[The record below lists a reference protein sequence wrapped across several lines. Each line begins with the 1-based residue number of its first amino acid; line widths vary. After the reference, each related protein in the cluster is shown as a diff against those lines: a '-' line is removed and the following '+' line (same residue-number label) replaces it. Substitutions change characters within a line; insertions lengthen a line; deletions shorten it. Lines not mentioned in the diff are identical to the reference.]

1 MTRLHYAAI
10 AAATLASSAFASSAH
25 AAVPVEACNSDGFQ
39 IVLNA
44 SSATLDARAVWLDK
58 RLVQWPGL
66 EAGGSYRLYHSASAA
81 IVAKPGAKVTGFDG
95 ALALEAFTG
104 KVPAAAATRFKWVGA
119 GPVLSLRAADL
130 ARMKKLHRGQLV
142 LVQETPDGLVRAAT
156 RIQVAGA
163 LDDLYAAAD
172 GIADLG
178 ATPST
183 RRTDF
188 RLWAPTA
195 RNVAVCTYDSGS
207 GRATGVHAMALDER
221 TGAWQARLPRDL
233 SGSYY
238 KYAVD
243 VAVDGL
249 GLVRNLVTDPYSV
262 SLTVDSK
269 RSYIADL
276 GAASLKPKG
285 WDATRP
291 PDTVK
296 AQTDMVIYELHVRD
310 FSINDPSVPAPKRG
324 KYAAFGE
331 TNSNGMRHLKA
342 LARAGM
348 TDIHLLPVYDLGSVP
363 EKDCAVPAPA
373 GTPDGEA
380 QQALTRKTAHTD
392 CFNWGYDPYHYN
404 APEGSYASD
413 PADGARRIVELR
425 QMVMDLHRAGL
436 RVGLDVVYN
445 HTFIAGQAEKSVL
458 DRVVPGYYHRLNA
471 TGGIER
477 STCCDNTATENIM
490 MAKLMIDSSELW
502 TRHYKI
508 DSFRFDLMGH
518 QPRDAMLRLQ
528 QRVNK
533 AAGRHVQLI
542 GEGWNFGEVAD
553 GARFVQA
560 SQLSL
565 NGSGIGTFSDRAR
578 DAVRGGSSGDSGE
591 AMVRQQGYINGLLYD
606 QNGSNGGHKATDL
619 LRAAD
624 MVRVGLAG
632 SLRSYP
638 LQTFDGQVR
647 KLENI
652 AYGNQPAGY
661 ASQPDEVVNYVENHD
676 NQTLYDINVLKL
688 PLATSTADRA
698 RVQVLG
704 MAINAFSQGV
714 AYYHAGIDT
723 LRSKSLDRNS
733 FNSGDWFNRID
744 WTYQDNYYGTGLP
757 QSDDNGKD
765 WALLKPYL
773 ANAALKPAPADIA
786 FARDAFR
793 DLLEIRAS
801 STLLRMRTAKDIVQ
815 RLRFFNTGPD
825 AVPTVLAASID
836 GKGYPGATFAAMS
849 YLVNVDKVEQRVSDA
864 ALRGKRLKLHPVHLA
879 AGAGD
884 KRAAQ
889 ARFDSASGS
898 FIVPARTAVVF
909 VAE

>member
-1 MTRLHYAAI
+1 MTQLRYAALAL
-10 AAATLASSAFASSAH
+10 AAAALASSAH
-25 AAVPVEACNSDGFQ
+25 AAVPVDACNNEGFQ

-44 SSATLDARAVWLDK
+44 SSATLEARAVWLDK
-58 RLVQWPGL
+58 RLVKWPGA
-66 EAGGSYRLYHSASAA
+66 EAGGIYRLYHSAKAS
-81 IVAKPGAKVTGFDG
+81 IVAKPGAKVEGFDG
-95 ALALEAFTG
+95 ALALDAFTG
-104 KVPAAAATRFKWVGA
+104 QVPTAAATRFKWVGA

-130 ARMKKLHRGQLV
+130 ARMNDLHRGQLV
-142 LVQETPDGLVRAAT
+142 LVQETPDGLARAVT

-163 LDDLYAAAD
+163 LDDMYAAAD

-178 ATPST
+178 ATPKKG
-183 RRTDF
+183 RTGF

-195 RNVAVCTYDSGS
+195 RTAAVCTYDSGT
-207 GRATGVHAMALDER
+207 GRATAVHAMSFDGR
-221 TGAWQARLPRDL
+221 TGAWEARVAKDL

-243 VAVDGL
+243 VAVDGM

-262 SLTVDSK
+262 SLTTDSK

-276 GAASLKPKG
+276 DAPKLKPKG

-291 PDTVK
+291 PNTVK

-310 FSINDPSVPAPKRG
+310 FSLNDPSVPANKRG

-331 TNSNGMRHLKA
+331 AGSNGMRHLKA
-342 LARAGM
+342 LAKAGM

-363 EKDCAVPAPA
+363 EKDCALPLPS
-373 GTPDGEA
+373 GTPDGET
-380 QQALTRKTAHTD
+380 QQALMRKTADTD

-413 PADGARRIVELR
+413 PSDGARRIVEMR

-436 RVGLDVVYN
+436 RVGTDVVYN
-445 HTFIAGQAEKSVL
+445 HTFIAGQNEKSVL

-471 TGGIER
+471 LGAIER
-477 STCCDNTATENIM
+477 STCCDNTATENTM
-490 MAKLMIDSSELW
+490 MAKLMIDSAELW

-518 QPRDAMLRLQ
+518 QPREAMERLQ
-528 QRVNK
+528 KRVDK

-578 DAVRGGSSGDSGE
+578 DAVRGGSAGDSGE
-591 AMVRQQGYINGLLYD
+591 AMVRQQGYINGLVYD
-606 QNGSNGGHKATDL
+606 PNASKAGLKAADL

-624 MVRVGLAG
+624 LIRVGLAG
-632 SLRSYP
+632 SVRSYP
-638 LQTFDGQVR
+638 LQTVDGQVR
-647 KLENI
+647 KLEDI

-661 ASQPDEVVNYVENHD
+661 ASQPGEVVNYVENHD

-688 PLATSTADRA
+688 PVATSTADRA

-773 ANAALKPAPADIA
+773 ANAALKPQPADIA

-793 DLLEIRAS
+793 DLLAIRAS
-801 STLLRMRTAKDIVQ
+801 STLFRMRTAEDIVQ
-815 RLRFFNTGPD
+815 RLRFFNTGPGQE
-825 AVPTVLAASID
+825 ATVLAASID
-836 GKGYPGATFAAMS
+836 GKGYPGAKFAAIS
-849 YLVNVDKVEQRVSDA
+849 YLVNVDKVEKRVSDPL
-864 ALRGKRLKLHPVHLA
+864 LRGKRLTLHPVHKA
-879 AGAGD
+879 AGAAD

-889 ARFDSASGS
+889 ARFDSASGT
-898 FIVPARTAVVF
+898 FTVPARTAVVF

>member
-1 MTRLHYAAI
+1 MTRLHSAAL
-10 AAATLASSAFASSAH
+10 AAAALASSAH
-25 AAVPVEACNSDGFQ
+25 AAAPLEACNHDGFQ

-44 SSATLDARAVWLDK
+44 SSATLDARAVWLDR
-58 RLVQWPGL
+58 RLVQWPGV
-66 EAGGSYRLYHSASAA
+66 ETGGRYRLYHSASAA
-81 IVAKPGAKVTGFDG
+81 IVAKPGARVAGADG
-95 ALALEAFTG
+95 ALALEPFTG
-104 KVPAAAATRFKWVGA
+104 TVPASAATRFKWVGA
-119 GPVLSLRAADL
+119 GPVLSLRAADQ
-130 ARMKKLHRGQLV
+130 ARMKQLHRGQLV
-142 LVQETPDGLVRAAT
+142 LVHEAPDGLVRAAT

-178 ATPST
+178 ATPKPG
-183 RRTDF
+183 RTGF

-195 RNVAVCTYDSGS
+195 RAVALCTYDSGS
-207 GRATGVHAMALDER
+207 GRATAVHQMALDAR

-243 VAVDGL
+243 VAVDGM

-262 SLTVDSK
+262 SLTVDSR

-276 GAASLKPKG
+276 GAANLKPKG
-285 WDATRP
+285 WDATRAP
-291 PDTVK
+291 ATVK

-331 TNSNGMRHLKA
+331 ANSNGMRHLKA

-373 GTPDGEA
+373 PGAAPDGQA
-380 QQALTRKTAHTD
+380 QQALTRETAHTD

-458 DRVVPGYYHRLNA
+458 DRVVPGYYHRLDA
-471 TGGIER
+471 TGAIER
-477 STCCDNTATENIM
+477 STCCDNTATENTM

-518 QPRDAMLRLQ
+518 QPREAMERLQ
-528 QRVNK
+528 RRVNQ

-578 DAVRGGSSGDSGE
+578 DAVRGGSSGDAGE

-606 QNGSNGGHKATDL
+606 PNGSHGGHKATDL

-624 MVRVGLAG
+624 MIRVGLAG
-632 SLRSYP
+632 SLRSYR

-661 ASQPDEVVNYVENHD
+661 ASEPGEVVNYVENHD

-688 PLATSTADRA
+688 PVDTSTADRA

-765 WALLKPYL
+765 WPLLKPYL

-793 DLLEIRAS
+793 DLLAIRAS
-801 STLLRMRTAKDIVQ
+801 STLLRMRTAADIVQ

-836 GKGYPGATFAAMS
+836 GKGYPGATFATLS
-849 YLVNVDKVEQRVSDA
+849 YLVNVDKVEQRVTDP
-864 ALRGKRLKLHPVHLA
+864 ALRGKRLTLHPVHTGADA
-879 AGAGD
+879 AD

-898 FIVPARTAVVF
+898 FTVPARSAVVF